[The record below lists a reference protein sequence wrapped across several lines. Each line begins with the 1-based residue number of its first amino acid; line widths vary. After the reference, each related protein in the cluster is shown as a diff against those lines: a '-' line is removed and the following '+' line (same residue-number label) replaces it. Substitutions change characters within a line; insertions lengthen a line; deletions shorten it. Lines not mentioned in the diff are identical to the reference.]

1 MPKFEFIPEGHIY
14 KVKGQRWV
22 SVTQCLPDIYY
33 SDNIEAKLRGQYGHE
48 MCRLYL
54 LNDLNEDT
62 LDDILKPYLEALKL
76 FLSHSKGMGIVG
88 VIDFKLGAKTH
99 LIELQIP
106 AYIELVNNGHDREGN
121 KLASGMHLEKPL
133 FHPVY
138 QYAGTPDIV
147 LGDIPAREVHA
158 LYLQANGKYKLVSIP
173 NVRRNLE
180 HFLCKLDSFKW
191 DKEHGYIK

>member
-1 MPKFEFIPEGHIY
+1 MPDLEFIPEGHIY

-33 SDNIEAKLRGQYGHE
+33 SDNTEAKLKGKYGHE
-48 MCRLYL
+48 MCRLHL
-54 LNDLNEDT
+54 LNDLNEET
-62 LDDILKPYLEALKL
+62 LDDILRPYLDALKL
-76 FLSHSKGMGIVG
+76 FLLQSKGMGISGIV
-88 VIDFKLGAKTH
+88 DFKLGAKTD

-133 FHPVY
+133 FHPVHG
-138 QYAGTPDIV
+138 YAGTPDIV
-147 LGDIPAREVHA
+147 LGDIPAREGHA

-180 HFLCKLDSFKW
+180 HFLC
-191 DKEHGYIK
+191 